1 MIDHLLRRPKERV
14 LAPVAR
20 QIGQRIHPTALT
32 LAAFGAGLGAAVAL
46 WQGAT
51 LAGLLLWGLN
61 RTLDGLDGT
70 VARATNTQSDWGGY
84 LDIMLDTVIYAL
96 IPLALAL
103 QTPST
108 ALFVALALL
117 LLSFYINAVSWTY
130 LAAVLEKRQAGAKAQ
145 GELTSVTMPTGL
157 IEGAETVVF
166 FTLFILFPAA
176 LVGLF
181 GLMAALV
188 SLNILQRL
196 IWAARTF
203 AGGSS

>member
-1 MIDHLLRRPKERV
+1 MIDHLLRQPKERM

-20 QIGQRIHPTALT
+20 QIGRRIHPTVLT
-32 LAAFGAGLGAAVAL
+32 LAAFGAGVGAAISL

-51 LAGLLLWGLN
+51 LAGLALWALN
-61 RTLDGLDGT
+61 RALDGLDGT

-103 QTPST
+103 HAPST
-108 ALFVALALL
+108 ALFIALALL
-117 LLSFYINAVSWTY
+117 LASFYVNAVSWTY

-157 IEGAETVVF
+157 IEGGETVVF
-166 FTLFILFPAA
+166 FTGFILFPAA
-176 LVGLF
+176 LVWLF

-188 SLNILQRL
+188 GINIIQRL
-196 IWAARTF
+196 IWAARAF
-203 AGGSS
+203 GGQS